1 MKQFSPQYSGFK
13 TTTLVAAITAAMGSM
28 VAQAEVKAESEGNEK
43 EVVKTTAI
51 VVVGQATSGLD
62 SLITSEQL
70 ESYNA
75 TDMTDMFRRD
85 PSISAGGAGGLGQK
99 IYLRNVGED
108 SLHISIDGAE
118 QAGSTFHHAGRV
130 AIDPD
135 LLKQI
140 EVEAG
145 AGSAAAG
152 PGALGGSIR
161 FVTKDPED
169 LLEPGENAGALLKTT
184 YMSVGNGWKNTAT
197 VYGQDSKGIFSG
209 MASLSGYEYDD
220 LEDGNGNELD
230 GTESDKNLGFLKLV
244 ANITDEQKLSL
255 SYEKLKEEGDILYR
269 PEWIPGVKNPVAA
282 TTSERKT
289 TIFNYEYSPFN
300 NEFVD
305 LSVNAYQTEN
315 HQHREWGGT
324 FGGTVDTHGFTVQ
337 NKSHIGNNE
346 LTYGVNYRND
356 ESIYA
361 AIPYD
366 PSDYQKE
373 EGDVKGLYVQDVI
386 SVNEKLTIS
395 TGLRYDHYEVIDL
408 NDQKLSDGGFSPN
421 ISANYEI
428 KPGISVSAGYADAF
442 RGPEVRDSLKLSTS
456 GLNNDPDLKGER
468 AKNLELG
475 LNFDG
480 DDYAVG
486 VGIYRSV
493 VSDAILGENGSPW
506 ASSFEN
512 FDEDIETLGLF
523 FHVEKDWDDLTVA
536 ASLNIA
542 DTEVNGEDASRYV
555 YGSSATSI
563 GDTLA
568 LSMDYQATNNLALG
582 WSAEFVKGFSGDI
595 FVDDVNYG
603 TADLDYKKSGYAVH
617 DVYARWLP
625 LSDDQLTVTFS
636 INNLFDKQFISHA
649 SPEDLTHIA
658 GYEMVSGYAE
668 EGRDIRLSLA
678 LKF

>member
-1 MKQFSPQYSGFK
+1 MSRLTQLPRFKQK
-13 TTTLVAAITAAMGSM
+13 ALTTAIVSIIASSM
-28 VAQAEVKAESEGNEK
+28 VQAETNPADKKAEK
-43 EVVKTTAI
+43 VLPKTEAI

-62 SLITSEQL
+62 SLVTSEQL

-135 LLKQI
+135 LLKQV

-169 LLEPGENAGALLKTT
+169 FLEPGRNVGALLKTT
-184 YMSVGNGWKNTAT
+184 YMSNGDGWKNTAT
-197 VYGQDSKGIFSG
+197 VFGQDNQGIFSG
-209 MASLSGYEYDD
+209 MVSLSGYEYDD
-220 LEDGNGNELD
+220 LEDGDGNVLD
-230 GTESDKNLGFLKLV
+230 GTESDKNLGFLKLI
-244 ANITDEQKLSL
+244 ANITDEQKLSF

-269 PEWIPGVKNPVAA
+269 PEWLPGPKNPIAE

-289 TIFNYEYSPFN
+289 SILNYEYNPFDN
-300 NEFVD
+300 DFVE
-305 LSVNAYQTEN
+305 LSVNAYQTKN
-315 HQHREWGGT
+315 HQRRYWGGT
-324 FGGTVDTHGFTVQ
+324 YGGTVETSGITLQ
-337 NKSHIGNNE
+337 NKSHVQNHQ
-346 LTYGVNYRND
+346 LTYGVNYRDD
-356 ESIYA
+356 ESVYA

-366 PSDYQKE
+366 SSDYQKE
-373 EGDVKGLYVQDVI
+373 EGDVKGVYIQDVI
-386 SVNEKLTIS
+386 QVDDQLTLS
-395 TGLRYDHYEVIDL
+395 TGLRYDYYAVTDL
-408 NDQKLSDGGFSPN
+408 NDQELSDGGFSPN
-421 ISANYEI
+421 ISANYEV
-428 KPGISVSAGYADAF
+428 KPGISVSAGYAEAF
-442 RGPEVRDSLKLSTS
+442 RGPEVRDSLKLSTG

-468 AKNLELG
+468 AKNLEFG
-475 LNFDG
+475 VNFDG

-486 VGIYRSV
+486 VGVYRSV
-493 VSDAILGENGSPW
+493 ISDAILGENGSPW
-506 ASSFEN
+506 AKTFKN
-512 FDEDIETLGLF
+512 FDEDIETHGF
-523 FHVEKDWDDLTVA
+523 FFRVEKDWSDLTVA

-542 DTEVNGEDASRYV
+542 DTEVNGEDATRYV

-568 LSMDYQATNNLALG
+568 LNMDYQATGNLALG

-595 FVDDVNYG
+595 FIDDVVEG

-625 LSDDQLTVTFS
+625 MSDDQLTVTFS
-636 INNLFDKQFISHA
+636 INNLFDKQFVSHA

-658 GYEMVSGYAE
+658 GYGMVGSYAE

>member
-1 MKQFSPQYSGFK
+1 MSRLIQLPRFKQK
-13 TTTLVAAITAAMGSM
+13 ALTAAIVSIIASSM
-28 VAQAEVKAESEGNEK
+28 AQAETNQADKKSENALPET
-43 EVVKTTAI
+43 EAI

-62 SLITSEQL
+62 SLITSEEL
-70 ESYNA
+70 EKYNA

-99 IYLRNVGED
+99 IYLRNIGED

-135 LLKQI
+135 LLKQV

-169 LLEPGENAGALLKTT
+169 LLDPGENVGALLKTT
-184 YMSVGNGWKNTAT
+184 YMSVGDGWKNTAT
-197 VYGQDSKGIFSG
+197 VYGQDSKGVFSG
-209 MASLSGYEYDD
+209 MVSISGYEYDD
-220 LEDGNGNELD
+220 LEDGDGNELD

-244 ANITDEQKLSL
+244 ANITDEQKLSF
-255 SYEKLKEEGDILYR
+255 SYEKLEEQGDVLYR
-269 PEWIPGVKNPVAA
+269 PEWLPGVKNPIAA
-282 TTSERKT
+282 TTSERT
-289 TIFNYEYSPFN
+289 TSILNYEYRPFGN
-300 NEFVD
+300 DLVD

-315 HQHREWGGT
+315 HQHRYWGGT
-324 FGGTVDTHGFTVQ
+324 FGGTVETSGFTLQ
-337 NKSHIGNNE
+337 NKSHLDNHA
-346 LTYGVNYRND
+346 LTYGVNYRSD
-356 ESIYA
+356 ESVYA

-366 PSDYQKE
+366 PSKYQKE

-386 SVNEKLTIS
+386 EVDDQLTIS
-395 TGLRYDHYEVIDL
+395 TGLRYDHYKVTDL
-408 NDQKLSDGGFSPN
+408 NDQNLSDGGFSPN

-428 KPGISVSAGYADAF
+428 KQGISVSAGYADAF
-442 RGPEVRDSLKLSTS
+442 RGPEVRDSLKLSTG

-480 DDYAVG
+480 NDYAVG
-486 VGIYRSV
+486 VGVYRSV
-493 VSDAILGENGSPW
+493 ISDSILGENGSPW
-506 ASSFEN
+506 ATTFKN
-512 FDEDIETLGLF
+512 FDKDIETNGF
-523 FHVEKDWDDLTVA
+523 FLHVEKDWENLTVGA
-536 ASLNIA
+536 GVNIT
-542 DTEVNGEDASRYV
+542 DTEVNGEAASRYV
-555 YGSSATSI
+555 YGSSATTI

-568 LSMDYQATNNLALG
+568 LNVDYQATKDFALG

-603 TADLDYKKSGYAVH
+603 TANLDYKKAGYAVH

-625 LSDDQLTVTFS
+625 MSDDQLTVTFS

-658 GYEMVSGYAE
+658 GYEMVGGYAE